1 MAGTKDKL
9 KVFLCHASENKPI
22 VNGLFGDLVAAG
34 YDPWL
39 DTDDILPGMNPD
51 VVIQKALHDCDI
63 VIICLSSV
71 SVAKEGYVQKEIKW
85 ARGIQD
91 EKPED
96 TIFVIPLRLDNCK
109 VPFGLKDIQWGDY
122 TALDGY
128 DKLIKALNMRAQ
140 QLGKELGIAKKKRP

>member
-1 MAGTKDKL
+1 MAETKEKL

-22 VNGLFGDLVAAG
+22 VNGLFDDLVAAG
-34 YDPWL
+34 FDPWL

-51 VVIQKALHDCDI
+51 MVIQKALRECDI

-85 ARGIQD
+85 ARSIQE

-96 TIFVIPLRLDNCK
+96 TIFIIPLRLDNCK
-109 VPFGLKDIQWGDY
+109 TPFGLKDIQWGDY
-122 TALDGY
+122 TAPDGY
-128 DKLIKALNMRAQ
+128 DKLIKALNIRAK
-140 QLGKELGIAKKKRP
+140 QLGKKEVSAKKKRP